1 MMDINEIMKT
11 IPHRQPFLLIDRVDE
26 VRPGEYCRAIKNVTM
41 NEDFFRGH
49 YPEHPVMPGVL
60 IVEAM
65 AQTGAVGILSMES
78 MKGKMPFF
86 AGLDKVKFR
95 KQVRP
100 GDTLTLEVNI
110 TKLKSTFGKGTGK
123 AFVNG
128 EVVCEGELLF
138 VLG

>member
-1 MMDINEIMKT
+1 
-11 IPHRQPFLLIDRVDE
+11 
-26 VRPGEYCRAIKNVTM
+26 
-41 NEDFFRGH
+41 
-49 YPEHPVMPGVL
+49 MPGVL